1 MKVDVVAYVQKCDK
15 CQRFSVQHVPIT
27 PMQNIVSLLPFAT
40 WGIDIMGPFTLATG
54 QRKFPIVVINYFTK
68 WVEAE
73 PLATI
78 IKASIENSYEKSVIC
93 RFFCQEF

>member
-1 MKVDVVAYVQKCDK
+1 MKVDVAAYVQKRDK

-27 PMQNIVSLLPFAT
+27 LMQNIVSLLPFAT
-40 WGIDIMGPFTLATG
+40 WGIDIMGSFTLATG
-54 QRKFPIVVINYFTK
+54 QRKFLIVVIDYFTK

-78 IKASIENSYEKSVIC
+78 TKARY
-93 RFFCQEF
+93 REFI